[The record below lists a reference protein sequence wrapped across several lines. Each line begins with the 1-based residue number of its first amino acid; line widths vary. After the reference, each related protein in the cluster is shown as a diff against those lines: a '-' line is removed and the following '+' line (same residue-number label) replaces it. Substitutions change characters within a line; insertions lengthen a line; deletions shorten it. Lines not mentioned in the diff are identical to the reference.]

1 MAVGDLAHTL
11 VLERLDE
18 LSQQLRD
25 RDSHPLFIISSVQ
38 YDNYLAKLQRR
49 RSRRKQRKTSTSK
62 DTKTSC
68 SAKDEVTRK
77 DSGGKECKGK
87 QLLPPKPADRGT
99 RSGEIDVLLLH
110 EQCGVVLVEVSLCL
124 LSSLS
129 PVCTRV
135 YLHLRPRTTL
145 TMMTMM
151 IMMMMKT
158 TTSTT
163 VVMVMM
169 AVVVVAT
176 IMMVLMSR
184 GIKRMTS

>member
-25 RDSHPLFIISSVQ
+25 RDSRPLFIISSVE

-49 RSRRKQRKTSTSK
+49 RFRRKQRKASTSK

-77 DSGGKECKGK
+77 DSDGKECKGK

-124 LSSLS
+124 LSSLP
-129 PVCTRV
+129 PVRTRV
-135 YLHLRPRTTL
+135 YLQLRPRTTL
-145 TMMTMM
+145 TMMTMI
-151 IMMMMKT
+151 IMMMMT

-163 VVMVMM
+163 VVMIMM

-184 GIKRMTS
+184 GIKRMT